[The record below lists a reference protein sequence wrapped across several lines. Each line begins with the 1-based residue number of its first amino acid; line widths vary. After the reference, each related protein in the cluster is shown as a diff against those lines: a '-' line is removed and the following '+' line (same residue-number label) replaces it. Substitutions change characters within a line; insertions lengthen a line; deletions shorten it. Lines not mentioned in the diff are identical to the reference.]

1 MKTDITILRP
11 EFKPSFERYAHSI
24 RIDALED
31 VRDQVEQVFALASD
45 RLKPAAILRVAY
57 IDSFSSE
64 DNLSVV
70 SIEGLVFRGKALSV
84 LEGIHRVIPYVATC
98 GTGMESF
105 DLSGFDFLAPYWLD
119 AIKLQALGAARKAL
133 LDYCRTKFGIS
144 KPMSLNPG
152 SGNVDIWPIQEQ
164 HVLFNI
170 LGDTDSIGVRLT
182 ESSLMVPNK
191 SISGLIFTSPAVD
204 YESCAYCERLD
215 CPDRRVPYRQTL

>member
-1 MKTDITILRP
+1 MSTDVTILHP
-11 EFKPSFERYAHSI
+11 EFKPSYERYAHSI

-31 VRDQVEQVFALASD
+31 ARDQVEQLFAVASE
-45 RLKPAAILRVAY
+45 RLKPAVILRVAY

-64 DNLSVV
+64 NHLSSVG
-70 SIEGLVFRGKALSV
+70 IEGLVFRGKALSV

-98 GTGMESF
+98 GSGMESF

-119 AIKLQALGAARKAL
+119 AIKLQALGSARKAL
-133 LDYCRTKFGIS
+133 LDYCRTQFGMG

-152 SGNVDIWPIQEQ
+152 SGNTDIWPIQEQ
-164 HVLFNI
+164 QL
-170 LGDTDSIGVRLT
+170 L
-182 ESSLMVPNK
+182 LMVPNK

-204 YESCAYCERLD
+204 YESCAFCERLN